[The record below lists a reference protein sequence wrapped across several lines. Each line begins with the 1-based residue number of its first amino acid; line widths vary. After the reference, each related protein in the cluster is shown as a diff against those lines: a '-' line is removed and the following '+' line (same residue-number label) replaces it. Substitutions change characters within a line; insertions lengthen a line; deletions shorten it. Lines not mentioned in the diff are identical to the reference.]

1 MCCVRII
8 RQVYDITGD
17 DARLRAGFQQFEKLR
32 AEYPVRREFFNTE
45 LQLRNASV
53 RPAGQVRRARLS
65 PGGELENSAARIVPL
80 FFGSG
85 HLNFLESL
93 WWQRCCVLFIAGRG
107 RHVAQLRSQAKM
119 TPSPRAISAVSS

>member
-1 MCCVRII
+1 VTVAAGEDDEDVLRRII

-53 RPAGQVRRARLS
+53 DLQAKFARSAFAWWGIRKFRRADC
-65 PGGELENSAARIVPL
+65 SAL
-80 FFGSG
+80 
-85 HLNFLESL
+85 
-93 WWQRCCVLFIAGRG
+93 
-107 RHVAQLRSQAKM
+107 LRERASQF
-119 TPSPRAISAVSS
+119 P